1 MELTR
6 KNFRGRI
13 IINIK
18 DNDYY
23 FLFERRN
30 YEIR

>member
-23 FLFERRN
+23 FFERRN